1 MPSEPRVPGARRDA
15 LVRRVETGV
24 RDLARLVVPVRCPG
38 CGAWDEL
45 LCASCARCFDGP
57 PFRCEDDVPRLD
69 RDPARLRGLEPLPVW
84 SLATYQGGARGVV
97 VAWKDR
103 GRRDLTRPLERAVRR
118 AARSLDDVVLAADG
132 AAVHVVGVPTGA
144 AARRRRGGDLVAG
157 LATAAAAGL
166 ARAGA
171 DARVAPLLRRAGGL
185 DQVGLGARA
194 RGRNT
199 AGSYVL
205 ARPAAPG
212 ASYLLVDDVVTTGST
227 LAACEALVSGS
238 GGLVL
243 GALVIAATPSPG
255 RRTSGVAKGGTGV

>member
-1 MPSEPRVPGARRDA
+1 M
-15 LVRRVETGV
+15 

-38 CGAWDEL
+38 CGLWDEP
-45 LCASCARCFDGP
+45 LCSRCAHCFDGP
-57 PFRCEDDVPRLD
+57 PQRCEDDVPRLD
-69 RDPARLRGLEPLPVW
+69 RDPARLRGLDPLPVW
-84 SLATYQGGARGVV
+84 ALATYQGEARGVV

-103 GRRDLTRPLERAVRR
+103 GRRDLGRPLERAARR
-118 AARSLDDVVLAADG
+118 GARRLDDVVQAARG
-132 AAVHVVGVPTGA
+132 TAVHVVGVPTGT

-157 LATAAAAGL
+157 LASAVVDGL
-166 ARAGA
+166 VRAGA
-171 DARVAPLLRRAGGL
+171 DARAAPLLRRAGGL

-205 ARPAAPG
+205 ARRPAPG
-212 ASYLLVDDVVTTGST
+212 ALHLLVDDVVTTGST

-243 GALVIAATPSPG
+243 GALVLAATPSPG
-255 RRTSGVAKGGTGV
+255 RRTSSVAKGGTGV